1 MDNWLLKTYNYEEET
16 EEGFVLYISGPR
28 GSGKTH
34 LLINLIASPELYN
47 GRFDKIFFFCPSYY
61 QDSKYSVLDIPG
73 SRIHESYSEN
83 KVKSIL
89 NNKPNKEHYLIVL
102 DDCVTQEHFK
112 SNQGENVLNTIA
124 VNGRHMGVSMIMT
137 SQKTTGGSSFVRS
150 QADGVII
157 YKPRSLSEIETI
169 YQDNS
174 LGTLS
179 KKEFRQLVDYCT
191 NEKYSFLYIN
201 YQKDTIYKKFNLITL

>member
-1 MDNWLLKTYNYEEET
+1 MDKWLLKTYNYEEET

-28 GSGKTH
+28 GSGKTYFM
-34 LLINLIASPELYN
+34 INLLANPEFYN

-61 QDSKYSVLDIPG
+61 QDTKYGILDIPT
-73 SRIHESYSEN
+73 SRVYETYSEN
-83 KVKSIL
+83 KVKTIL
-89 NNKPNKEHYLIVL
+89 KNKPKKEHYLFVF

-112 SNQGENVLNTIA
+112 SNQGENILNTIA
-124 VNGRHMGVSMIMT
+124 INGRHMGVSMIMT

-174 LGTLS
+174 IGTLS
-179 KKEFRQLVDYCT
+179 KKEFRGLVDYCT
-191 NEKYSFLYIN
+191 KEKYSFLYIN
-201 YQKDTIYKKFNLITL
+201 YQTDTIYKNFNLIQL